1 MEAWHDFFVAVAGAA
16 AALTGLIFVGVSL
29 SLTKMLAIPRLAD
42 RASEALI
49 LLVTVLIIS
58 CLCLVPQQPY
68 SLLGIEF
75 LCIGLAIWFITLK
88 LDITILKATDKE
100 YKGHYKKMIVF
111 SQAATLPYIIAGIT
125 TLSLGYAG
133 IYWLIPA
140 IVFSFSKAVLDAWV
154 ILVEIHR

>member
-29 SLTKMLAIPRLAD
+29 SLSKIITTKLPD

-49 LLVTVLIIS
+49 LLMTALIIS
-58 CLCLVPQQPY
+58 CLCLAPQ
-68 SLLGIEF
+68 SSTLLGIEI
-75 LCIGLAIWFITLK
+75 LVLGVLVWFFMLR
-88 LDITILKATDKE
+88 LDLSVLRATDKE
-100 YKGHYKKMIVF
+100 YRKHYQRMIVLT
-111 SQAATLPYIIAGIT
+111 QLATLSYIISGIV
-125 TLSLGYAG
+125 TLVCGCGG

-140 IVFSFSKAVLDAWV
+140 IVVSFGKSVLDAWV

>member
-1 MEAWHDFFVAVAGAA
+1 MEAWHDFFVAVAGAT

-42 RASEALI
+42 RASQALI

-75 LCIGLAIWFITLK
+75 LGIGLAVWFITLK

-100 YKGHYKKMIVF
+100 YKGH
-111 SQAATLPYIIAGIT
+111 
-125 TLSLGYAG
+125 
-133 IYWLIPA
+133 
-140 IVFSFSKAVLDAWV
+140 
-154 ILVEIHR
+154 